1 MIGQSKPTVQLHLT
15 SFILVYPFITLS
27 PSGYRTADHNQQLL
41 FGVFFFVVVVF
52 SLSQATADALR
63 VEFNYVY
70 LEKCIHVNFSAS
82 FFTF

>member
-15 SFILVYPFITLS
+15 SYILVYPFITLS

-41 FGVFFFVVVVF
+41 FGVFFAVVF

-70 LEKCIHVNFSAS
+70 LGKCIHINFSAS